1 MLFAY
6 PRQKKEIRMKKLAQY
21 VLAATLGVSATYA
34 SADAISDAAMS
45 DIRSASAKVRDE
57 YRNPQQT
64 LRFFGLT
71 PDMTVVEISPGG
83 GWYADILYSVVKDD
97 GKYVA
102 AHFYVDDETSGY
114 FKKSVEGFKEKMKP
128 GMKYEG
134 AELTAF
140 DPIKALDISD
150 AGSADMVLTFRNV
163 HNWYMRHGDEGIDN
177 AFGAFF
183 KALKP
188 GGVLGV
194 VEHELPESADDEAMK
209 KSGYMKR
216 SYVVA
221 AAEKAGFV
229 LEASSDVNANPMDTA
244 DHPKGV
250 WTLPP
255 RLALDD
261 QDREKYMA
269 IGESNRMT
277 LKFTKPKS

>member
-1 MLFAY
+1 
-6 PRQKKEIRMKKLAQY
+6 MKKLAQY

-83 GWYADILYSVVKDD
+83 GWYADILYSVVKDN

-150 AGSADMVLTFRNV
+150 AGSADMVLTFRNI

-183 KALKP
+183 K
-188 GGVLGV
+188 
-194 VEHELPESADDEAMK
+194 EIS
-209 KSGYMKR
+209 
-216 SYVVA
+216 
-221 AAEKAGFV
+221 
-229 LEASSDVNANPMDTA
+229 
-244 DHPKGV
+244 
-250 WTLPP
+250 
-255 RLALDD
+255 
-261 QDREKYMA
+261 
-269 IGESNRMT
+269 IG
-277 LKFTKPKS
+277 

>member
-1 MLFAY
+1 
-6 PRQKKEIRMKKLAQY
+6 
-21 VLAATLGVSATYA
+21 
-34 SADAISDAAMS
+34 
-45 DIRSASAKVRDE
+45 
-57 YRNPQQT
+57 
-64 LRFFGLT
+64 
-71 PDMTVVEISPGG
+71 
-83 GWYADILYSVVKDD
+83 
-97 GKYVA
+97 
-102 AHFYVDDETSGY
+102 
-114 FKKSVEGFKEKMKP
+114 
-128 GMKYEG
+128 
-134 AELTAF
+134 AF

>member
-1 MLFAY
+1 
-6 PRQKKEIRMKKLAQY
+6 MKKLAQI
-21 VLAATLGVSATYA
+21 VLAASLGFSANYA
-34 SADAISDAAMS
+34 TADAISDAAMS
-45 DIRSASAKVRDE
+45 DIRTAKAKVRDE

-71 PDMTVVEISPGG
+71 SDMTVVEVSPGG
-83 GWYADILYSVVKDD
+83 GWYADIISSVVKDD
-97 GKYVA
+97 GQYVA
-102 AHFYVDDETSGY
+102 AHYYVDESTNDY
-114 FKKSVEGFKEKMKP
+114 YKKALDGFKEQTKP

-134 AELTAF
+134 ALITAF
-140 DPIKALDISD
+140 HPTKALDIAQ

-163 HNWYMRHGDEGIDN
+163 HNWYMRSEDEGVDN

-194 VEHELPESADDEAMK
+194 VEHQLPESADNEAMK
-209 KSGYMKR
+209 NSGYMKR

-221 AAEKAGFV
+221 AAEKAGFT

-255 RLALDD
+255 RLALED
-261 QDREKYMA
+261 QDRVKYLA

-277 LKFTKPKS
+277 LKFKKPN

>member
-6 PRQKKEIRMKKLAQY
+6 PRQKKEIRMKKLAHL
-21 VLAATLGVSATYA
+21 VLAATLGVTATYA

-45 DIRSASAKVRDE
+45 DIRSEKAKARDE
-57 YRNPQQT
+57 YRHPQQT
-64 LRFFGLT
+64 LRFFGLK
-71 PDMTVVEISPGG
+71 PDMTVVEVSPGG
-83 GWYADILYSVVKDD
+83 GWYADILYSVVKEE

-102 AHFYVDDETSGY
+102 AHFYVDDSSSDY
-114 FKKSVEGFKEKMKP
+114 YKKSVKGFKEKTKP

-134 AELTAF
+134 AEVTAF
-140 DPIKALDISD
+140 DPMKALDIAK

-163 HNWYMRHGDEGIDN
+163 HNWYMGHGEEGINN

-194 VEHELPESADDEAMK
+194 VEHELPESADVEAMK

-216 SYVVA
+216 SYIVA

-244 DHPKGV
+244 DHPRGV

-255 RLALDD
+255 RLALEE
-261 QDREKYMA
+261 QDRDKYLA

-277 LKFTKPKS
+277 LKFKKPN

>member
-6 PRQKKEIRMKKLAQY
+6 PRQKKEIRMKKLAQI
-21 VLAATLGVSATYA
+21 VLAATLGVTATYA
-34 SADAISDAAMS
+34 SADAISDAVTS
-45 DIRSASAKVRDE
+45 DIRSDKAKVRDE

-64 LRFFGLT
+64 LRFFGLK
-71 PDMTVVEISPGG
+71 PNMTVVEISPGG
-83 GWYADILYSVVKDD
+83 GWYADILYSVVKES

-102 AHFYVDDETSGY
+102 AHFYVDEETSGY
-114 FKKSVEGFKEKMKP
+114 YKKSVEGFKEKMKP

-140 DPIKALDISD
+140 DPMKALDISE

-163 HNWYMRHGDEGIDN
+163 HNWYMRNGDEGIDN

-229 LEASSDVNANPMDTA
+229 LEASSDVNANPMDSA

-255 RLALDD
+255 LLALDD
-261 QDREKYMA
+261 EDREKYMA

>member
-1 MLFAY
+1 
-6 PRQKKEIRMKKLAQY
+6 MKKLAQLM
-21 VLAATLGVSATYA
+21 LAATLSMSASYA
-34 SADAISDAAMS
+34 TADAISDATMS
-45 DIRSASAKVRDE
+45 DIRSAQAKARDE
-57 YRNPQQT
+57 YRHPQQT
-64 LRFFGLT
+64 LRFFGMK

-83 GWYADILYSVVKDD
+83 GWYADILYSIVKNE

-102 AHFYVDDETSGY
+102 AHFYVDDSTSDY
-114 FKKSVEGFKEKMKP
+114 YRKSVEGFKEKTKP

-134 AELTAF
+134 AEITAF
-140 DPIKALDISD
+140 DPIKALDIAD
-150 AGSADMVLTFRNV
+150 AGSADMVLTFRNI
-163 HNWYMRHGDEGIDN
+163 HNWYMRHGDQGIDN

-188 GGVLGV
+188 GGILGV
-194 VEHELPESADDEAMK
+194 VEHQLPESASDEAMK

-221 AAEKAGFV
+221 AAQKAGFE
-229 LEASSDVNANPMDTA
+229 LKASSDVNANTRDTA

-255 RLALDD
+255 SLALKD
-261 QDREKYMA
+261 QDREKYLA

-277 LKFTKPKS
+277 LKFVKPKA

>member
-1 MLFAY
+1 
-6 PRQKKEIRMKKLAQY
+6 MKKLAQY

-45 DIRSASAKVRDE
+45 DIRSAQAKVRDE

-64 LRFFGLT
+64 LRFFGLK

-83 GWYADILYSVVKDD
+83 GWYADILYSVVKEE

-102 AHFYVDDETSGY
+102 AHFFVDESTNDY
-114 FKKSVEGFKEKMKP
+114 YKKSVDGFKEKLKP

-140 DPIKALDISD
+140 DPVKALDVAK

-194 VEHELPESADDEAMK
+194 VEHELPESASDEAMK

-216 SYVVA
+216 SSIVA
-221 AAEKAGFV
+221 AAEKAGFT
-229 LEASSDVNANPMDTA
+229 LEASSDLTANPMDSA

-261 QDREKYMA
+261 QGRDKYLA

-277 LKFTKPKS
+277 LKFKKPN

>member
-1 MLFAY
+1 
-6 PRQKKEIRMKKLAQY
+6 MKKLAQLML
-21 VLAATLGVSATYA
+21 VATLGISANYA

-45 DIRSASAKVRDE
+45 DMRSAKAKVRDE

-64 LRFFGLT
+64 LRFFGLK
-71 PDMTVVEISPGG
+71 PNMTVVEVSPGG
-83 GWYADILYSVVKDD
+83 GWYTDILYPVVKEN
-97 GKYVA
+97 GQYIA
-102 AHFYVDDETSGY
+102 AHFYVDESTRDY
-114 FKKSVEGFKEKMKP
+114 YKKSVEKFKANTQP
-128 GMKYEG
+128 DMKYEG
-134 AELTAF
+134 AIVTAF
-140 DPIKALDISD
+140 HPTKALDI
-150 AGSADMVLTFRNV
+150 AKPGSADMVLTFRNV
-163 HNWYMRHGDEGIDN
+163 HNWYMGQGDEGIDN

-194 VEHELPESADDEAMK
+194 VEHELPENADDEAMK

-221 AAEKAGFV
+221 AAEKAGFE
-229 LEASSDVNANPMDTA
+229 LAQSSDVNANPMDTA

-255 RLALDD
+255 SLSLGE
-261 QDREKYMA
+261 QDRDKYLA

-277 LKFTKPKS
+277 LKFKKPNL

>member
-6 PRQKKEIRMKKLAQY
+6 PRQKKEIRMKKLAQI
-21 VLAATLGVSATYA
+21 VLAATLGVTATYA
-34 SADAISDAAMS
+34 SADAISDAVTS
-45 DIRSASAKVRDE
+45 DIRSDKAKVRDE

-64 LRFFGLT
+64 LRFFGLK
-71 PDMTVVEISPGG
+71 PNMTVVEISPGG
-83 GWYADILYSVVKDD
+83 GWYADILYSVVKEN

-102 AHFYVDDETSGY
+102 AHFYVDEETSGY
-114 FKKSVEGFKEKMKP
+114 YKKSVEGFKEKMKP

-140 DPIKALDISD
+140 DPMKALDISE

-163 HNWYMRHGDEGIDN
+163 HNWYMRNGDEGIDN

-194 VEHELPESADDEAMK
+194 VEHELPKSADDEAMK

-229 LEASSDVNANPMDTA
+229 LEASSDVNANPMDSA

-261 QDREKYMA
+261 EDREKYMA

>member
-6 PRQKKEIRMKKLAQY
+6 PRQKKEIRMKKLAQI
-21 VLAATLGVSATYA
+21 VLAATLGVTATYA
-34 SADAISDAAMS
+34 SADAISDAVTS
-45 DIRSASAKVRDE
+45 DIRSDKAKVRDE

-64 LRFFGLT
+64 LRFFGLK
-71 PDMTVVEISPGG
+71 PNMTVVEISPGG
-83 GWYADILYSVVKDD
+83 GWYADILYSVVKES

-102 AHFYVDDETSGY
+102 AHFYVDEETSGY
-114 FKKSVEGFKEKMKP
+114 YKKSVEGFKEKMKP

-140 DPIKALDISD
+140 DPMKALDISE
-150 AGSADMVLTFRNV
+150 ARSADMVLTFRNV
-163 HNWYMRHGDEGIDN
+163 HNWYMRNGDEGIDN

-229 LEASSDVNANPMDTA
+229 LEASSDVNANPMDSA

-261 QDREKYMA
+261 EDREKYMA

>member
-6 PRQKKEIRMKKLAQY
+6 PRQKKEIRMKKLAQL
-21 VLAATLGVSATYA
+21 VLAATLGVTATYA

-45 DIRSASAKVRDE
+45 DIRSEKAKARDE
-57 YRNPQQT
+57 YRHPQQT
-64 LRFFGLT
+64 LRFFGLK
-71 PDMTVVEISPGG
+71 PDMTVVEVSPGG
-83 GWYADILYSVVKDD
+83 GWYTDILYSVVKEE

-102 AHFYVDDETSGY
+102 AHFYVDDSSSDY
-114 FKKSVEGFKEKMKP
+114 YKKSVKGFKEKTKP

-134 AELTAF
+134 AEVTAF
-140 DPIKALDISD
+140 DPMKALDIAK

-163 HNWYMRHGDEGIDN
+163 HNWYMGHGEEGINN

-194 VEHELPESADDEAMK
+194 VEHELPESADVEAMK

-216 SYVVA
+216 SYIVA

-244 DHPKGV
+244 DHPRGV

-255 RLALDD
+255 RLALEE
-261 QDREKYMA
+261 QDRDKYLA

-277 LKFTKPKS
+277 LKFKKPN

>member
-6 PRQKKEIRMKKLAQY
+6 PRQKKEIRMKKLAQI
-21 VLAATLGVSATYA
+21 VLAATLGVTATYA
-34 SADAISDAAMS
+34 SADAISDAVTS
-45 DIRSASAKVRDE
+45 DIRSDKAKVRDE

-64 LRFFGLT
+64 LRFFGLK
-71 PDMTVVEISPGG
+71 PNMTVVEISPGG
-83 GWYADILYSVVKDD
+83 GWYADILYSVVKEN

-102 AHFYVDDETSGY
+102 AHFYVDEKTSGY
-114 FKKSVEGFKEKMKP
+114 YKKSVEGFKEKMKP

-140 DPIKALDISD
+140 DPMKALDISE

-163 HNWYMRHGDEGIDN
+163 HNWYMRNGDEGIDN

-229 LEASSDVNANPMDTA
+229 LEASSDVNANPMDSA

-261 QDREKYMA
+261 EDREKYMA

>member
-1 MLFAY
+1 
-6 PRQKKEIRMKKLAQY
+6 MKKLAK
-21 VLAATLGVSATYA
+21 LALVAALGMSASYA
-34 SADAISDAAMS
+34 NADAISDAAMS
-45 DIRSASAKVRDE
+45 DIRSAKAKIRDE

-64 LRFFGLT
+64 LRFFGLS

-83 GWYADILYSVVKDD
+83 GWYADILNSVVK
-97 GKYVA
+97 GNGQYVA
-102 AHFYVDDETSGY
+102 AHYYVDESTNDY
-114 FKKSVEGFKEKMKP
+114 YKKSLEGFKEKTQA

-134 AELTAF
+134 AVVTAF
-140 DPIKALDISD
+140 DPIKALDVAK

-194 VEHELPESADDEAMK
+194 VEHELPESADNDAMK
-209 KSGYMKR
+209 KTGYMKR

-261 QDREKYMA
+261 QDRAMYLA

-277 LKFTKPKS
+277 LKFVKPNS